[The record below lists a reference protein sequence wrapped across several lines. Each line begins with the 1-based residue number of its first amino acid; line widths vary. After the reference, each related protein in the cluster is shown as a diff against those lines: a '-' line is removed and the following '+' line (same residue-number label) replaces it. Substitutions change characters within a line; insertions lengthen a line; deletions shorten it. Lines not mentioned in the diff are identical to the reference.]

1 MCVCLTDSV
10 KRIRLFVR
18 DSQKFFVLFG
28 KAGMSVMVFLSL
40 IYSTVKKN
48 KMYYLI
54 QKMDYLLIM
63 HFFKEKKNRSK

>member
-1 MCVCLTDSV
+1 
-10 KRIRLFVR
+10 
-18 DSQKFFVLFG
+18 
-28 KAGMSVMVFLSL
+28 MSVMVFLSL